1 MPPFRFPWT
10 PVPEEELIDRLRRTL
25 AFWDRWRY
33 WSIVAHIGLLAA
45 VLSLYVLGGQVFMRL
60 GQNGNLALLG
70 FAAGALMG
78 MVLGWA
84 TAGIIHGLIFS
95 IAGFQSE
102 RLLLRYYDS
111 VHDAQSAEES
121 GGDPDIES
129 DDNSDCEAD

>member
-1 MPPFRFPWT
+1 
-10 PVPEEELIDRLRRTL
+10 
-25 AFWDRWRY
+25 
-33 WSIVAHIGLLAA
+33 
-45 VLSLYVLGGQVFMRL
+45 LYVLGGQVFMRL

-70 FAAGALMG
+70 FAAWALMG